1 MAATRGTKDRGPGTP
16 AGIDKRQ
23 IIDAAQRLQPGAL
36 TMQAVAA
43 ELGVDRSAVNY
54 HVKDRDGLKLL
65 VATDVFAKEF
75 ARYPFT
81 DDQDWQALCR
91 TYARAMRDALVAT
104 GALISYFRF
113 ETGSSSAFLEQTD
126 RLVASLLEAGVPP
139 TRTGQSVIM
148 LTNIAMSLARDL
160 WFSQTGG
167 HPQMPGVQDTFGQSP
182 RERFSHLREV
192 TEVWDGDLGGEAQA
206 DLYGDAQ
213 FDLSLEIFVRGLEQ
227 VAAREGYSDRANEAA
242 IAQ

>member
-75 ARYPFT
+75 ARHPFT

-91 TYARAMRDALVAT
+91 SHARAMRDALVAT

-113 ETGSSSAFLEQTD
+113 DTDSSSAFLEQTD
-126 RLVASLLEAGVPP
+126 RLVGSLLEAGVPP
-139 TRTGQSVIM
+139 TRTAQSVNM
-148 LTNIAMSLARDL
+148 LANIAMSLARDL

-167 HPQMPGVQDTFGQSP
+167 HPQMPGMQDALGQSP
-182 RERFSHLREV
+182 GERFRHLREV
-192 TEVWDGDLGGEAQA
+192 TEVWGGDLGGEAQA

-227 VAAREGYSDRANEAA
+227 VIAREARGERVNGTV
-242 IAQ
+242 IVQ